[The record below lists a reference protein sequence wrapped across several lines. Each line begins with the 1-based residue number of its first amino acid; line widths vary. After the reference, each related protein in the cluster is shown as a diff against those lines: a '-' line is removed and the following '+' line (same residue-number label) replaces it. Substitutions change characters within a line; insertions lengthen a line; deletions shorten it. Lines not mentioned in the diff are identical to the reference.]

1 MELVKLDEAEYK
13 QVDPS
18 LVAINPVFFTAARLG
33 VEFCIN
39 TLQEAAGIRSRL
51 ASAAA
56 GSVQF
61 A

>member
-1 MELVKLDEAEYK
+1 
-13 QVDPS
+13 
-18 LVAINPVFFTAARLG
+18 VFFTAARLE
-33 VEFCIN
+33 VEFGIN

-51 ASAAA
+51 TSAAA